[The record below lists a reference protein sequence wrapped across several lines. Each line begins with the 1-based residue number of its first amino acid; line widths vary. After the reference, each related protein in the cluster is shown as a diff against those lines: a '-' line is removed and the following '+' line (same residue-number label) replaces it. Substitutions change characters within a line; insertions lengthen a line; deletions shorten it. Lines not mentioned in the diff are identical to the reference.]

1 MAVLINGNGNEAI
14 YAQQDADWYAAL
26 MGGVTMITA
35 VGEQFAYELLD
46 ANTIGVKDGVII
58 TKEGRRIQVDTNV
71 IDTFD
76 IPTGAQGTTNYY
88 IIGYHLVTDEE
99 SVQSAETFVQLMDN
113 GTDTIPEGSFKEG
126 DDDVYVSLYRVEQN
140 DLTIGTITLL
150 LPTVSDSMQQ
160 QISQISNDLTDKI
173 NKSDVVDN
181 LISVSAEAPLSAN
194 QGRILNEGLNNAL
207 KKDNEYDWNYS
218 DTSATVQQHL
228 FNVRANLTPQASSL
242 SGGIGFAK
250 IHFDAQNSDNFTGFA
265 YFDSTN
271 IYGIISSFSNGI
283 AYSFTCT
290 PTACNIYA
298 LKN

>member
-35 VGEQFAYELLD
+35 VGQQFAYELLD

-88 IIGYHLVTDEE
+88 IIGYHLVTDEQ
-99 SVQSAETFVQLMDN
+99 SVQTAETFVQLMEN

-140 DLTIGTITLL
+140 DLTIGTLTLL

-160 QISQISNDLTDKI
+160 QISTINADLTAQNITISNTGNNISIERYNAHIVSNMLCINAHMSVTGQGDHIFGIIPSNIELITSPNVRYVDLVITFD
-173 NKSDVVDN
+173 NVD
-181 LISVSAEAPLSAN
+181 AN
-194 QGRILNEGLNNAL
+194 VAGYIDTE
-207 KKDNEYDWNYS
+207 DNTIHVNSNYS
-218 DTSATVQQHL
+218 
-228 FNVRANLTPQASSL
+228 
-242 SGGIGFAK
+242 G
-250 IHFDAQNSDNFTGFA
+250 
-265 YFDSTN
+265 
-271 IYGIISSFSNGI
+271 
-283 AYSFTCT
+283 
-290 PTACNIYA
+290 TAICSMLIVCPCRYNA
-298 LKN
+298 

>member
-160 QISQISNDLTDKI
+160 QITQISNDLTVSVHSGIIAIPQIDSVTCCVNI
-173 NKSDVVDN
+173 NLTDYGIDNATAHNTFIFVQPIGDYNVLAYRLTSDVQILSNTIAQVLLRATSGASIPSGAN
-181 LISVSAEAPLSAN
+181 MYAYISVHHI
-194 QGRILNEGLNNAL
+194 R
-207 KKDNEYDWNYS
+207 
-218 DTSATVQQHL
+218 
-228 FNVRANLTPQASSL
+228 
-242 SGGIGFAK
+242 
-250 IHFDAQNSDNFTGFA
+250 
-265 YFDSTN
+265 
-271 IYGIISSFSNGI
+271 
-283 AYSFTCT
+283 
-290 PTACNIYA
+290 
-298 LKN
+298 

>member
-160 QISQISNDLTDKI
+160 QISQINNDLSAKVYEPIVLNGENGVGVLHQYRIGNLVHCVAIPRALIYAI
-173 NKSDVVDN
+173 N
-181 LISVSAEAPLSAN
+181 
-194 QGRILNEGLNNAL
+194 
-207 KKDNEYDWNYS
+207 
-218 DTSATVQQHL
+218 TSATI
-228 FNVRANLTPQASSL
+228 FNGLTYKPKLDTKIEVIANDGTSHYAWVTVGGKVTN
-242 SGGIGFAK
+242 SGAAYPAG
-250 IHFDAQNSDNFTGFA
+250 NYY
-265 YFDSTN
+265 YFDF
-271 IYGIISSFSNGI
+271 SFI
-283 AYSFTCT
+283 TED
-290 PTACNIYA
+290 
-298 LKN
+298 

>member
-26 MGGVTMITA
+26 MGGITMITA

-88 IIGYHLVTDEE
+88 IIGYHLVTDEQ
-99 SVQSAETFVQLMDN
+99 SVQTAETFVQLMEN

-160 QISQISNDLTDKI
+160 QISQIKTDLSDRAIVKCKI
-173 NKSDVVDN
+173 IQCTSQQAT
-181 LISVSAEAPLSAN
+181 ITY
-194 QGRILNEGLNNAL
+194 
-207 KKDNEYDWNYS
+207 DNELPK
-218 DTSATVQQHL
+218 AIL
-228 FNVRANLTPQASSL
+228 
-242 SGGIGFAK
+242 
-250 IHFDAQNSDNFTGFA
+250 
-265 YFDSTN
+265 
-271 IYGIISSFSNGI
+271 IYGVVATGGQGSIYYRVQGILKIENGDLPYPYYDCVYGTTPINMYSLTAILSNNVLTLPLGTNAFNGKSI
-283 AYSFTCT
+283 TVVE
-290 PTACNIYA
+290 IY
-298 LKN
+298 

>member
-35 VGEQFAYELLD
+35 VGQQFAYELLD

-88 IIGYHLVTDEE
+88 IIGYHLVTDEQ
-99 SVQSAETFVQLMDN
+99 SVQTAETFVQLMEN

-160 QISQISNDLTDKI
+160 QITQIKTDLTA
-173 NKSDVVDN
+173 
-181 LISVSAEAPLSAN
+181 LIHTETVSGG
-194 QGRILNEGLNNAL
+194 QITVNNAGSSGNYITIPQVSGYVPFTSTINILVGSTGSGNVVHFFRYDNGTWQL
-207 KKDNEYDWNYS
+207 KFLN
-218 DTSATVQQHL
+218 TSSTAATVKYND
-228 FNVRANLTPQASSL
+228 FVV
-242 SGGIGFAK
+242 
-250 IHFDAQNSDNFTGFA
+250 
-265 YFDSTN
+265 Y
-271 IYGIISSFSNGI
+271 Y
-283 AYSFTCT
+283 
-290 PTACNIYA
+290 
-298 LKN
+298 LKQ

>member
-88 IIGYHLVTDEE
+88 IIGYHLVTDEQ
-99 SVQSAETFVQLMDN
+99 SVQTAETFVQLMEN

-140 DLTIGTITLL
+140 DLNIGTITLL

-160 QISQISNDLTDKI
+160 QISQINASLTEYVKFPNYANASTRTSVTIGTTSTPVYTATEDCFVSLILIITEASSPQQGTTLYLTMNGVDQFTMSGYTRDTTSILLPLKEG
-173 NKSDVVDN
+173 DVITARETGNLATVN
-181 LISVSAEAPLSAN
+181 YGVIPLIS
-194 QGRILNEGLNNAL
+194 
-207 KKDNEYDWNYS
+207 
-218 DTSATVQQHL
+218 
-228 FNVRANLTPQASSL
+228 
-242 SGGIGFAK
+242 
-250 IHFDAQNSDNFTGFA
+250 
-265 YFDSTN
+265 
-271 IYGIISSFSNGI
+271 
-283 AYSFTCT
+283 
-290 PTACNIYA
+290 
-298 LKN
+298 

>member
-160 QISQISNDLTDKI
+160 QISQINNDLSELTLLWSNPNSTTSFTNQDI
-173 NKSDVVDN
+173 VLSDAIENYKEVIIVCRM
-181 LISVSAEAPLSAN
+181 STVST
-194 QGRILNEGLNNAL
+194 R
-207 KKDNEYDWNYS
+207 
-218 DTSATVQQHL
+218 ATVCHNGL
-228 FNVRANLTPQASSL
+228 VGITPYIALEQNYGL
-242 SGGIGFAK
+242 SGFRPIRFRGGTDVGIG
-250 IHFDAQNSDNFTGFA
+250 DFTYQTAWGGTVVA
-265 YFDSTN
+265 EN
-271 IYGIISSFSNGI
+271 QVCIPLAIYGKK
-283 AYSFTCT
+283 Y
-290 PTACNIYA
+290 Y
-298 LKN
+298 

>member
-88 IIGYHLVTDEE
+88 IIGYHLVTDEQ
-99 SVQSAETFVQLMDN
+99 SVQTAETFVQLMEN

-160 QISQISNDLTDKI
+160 QISQINNDLSELKTYSSNETLVGYDSDGSPIYRRTFYADYDTVITATNGTKDTVLTTAI
-173 NKSDVVDN
+173 NTSNVKRVV
-181 LISVSAEAPLSAN
+181 
-194 QGRILNEGLNNAL
+194 
-207 KKDNEYDWNYS
+207 
-218 DTSATVQQHL
+218 
-228 FNVRANLTPQASSL
+228 SL
-242 SGGIGFAK
+242 SG
-250 IHFDAQNSDNFTGFA
+250 A
-265 YFDSTN
+265 YFNNGVWNEMPLDHTEYN
-271 IYGIISSFSNGI
+271 GAVSSIALRLGSSNFYLHMYSASGSLTI
-283 AYSFTCT
+283 HAYRAT
-290 PTACNIYA
+290 IEYV
-298 LKN
+298 KN

>member
-160 QISQISNDLTDKI
+160 QISQINNDLSECLKVAVKQVTI
-173 NKSDVVDN
+173 TVGGNGTV
-181 LISVSAEAPLSAN
+181 
-194 QGRILNEGLNNAL
+194 GTLNI
-207 KKDNEYDWNYS
+207 
-218 DTSATVQQHL
+218 TS
-228 FNVRANLTPQASSL
+228 PSEL
-242 SGGIGFAK
+242 SGHTLIGVVPVVVATNGNWK
-250 IHFDAQNSDNFTGFA
+250 TSTAIYSESVTGATLVLVNYDTVSQTFTVKTYWF
-265 YFDSTN
+265 YV
-271 IYGIISSFSNGI
+271 
-283 AYSFTCT
+283 
-290 PTACNIYA
+290 
-298 LKN
+298 

>member
-35 VGEQFAYELLD
+35 VGQQFAYELLD

-88 IIGYHLVTDEE
+88 IIGYHLVTDEQ
-99 SVQSAETFVQLMDN
+99 SVQSAETFVQLMEN

-126 DDDVYVSLYRVEQN
+126 DDDVYISLYRVEQN

-160 QISQISNDLTDKI
+160 QITQISNDLSDSSSGLPSKVG
-173 NKSDVVDN
+173 KSDFGVHSFNLIPPNGTYQSKTIDVSREGLKAIACVGLNSGGNAVVLSRVYGWFVDVTNQTFTAYFTDN
-181 LISVSAEAPLSAN
+181 LS
-194 QGRILNEGLNNAL
+194 
-207 KKDNEYDWNYS
+207 
-218 DTSATVQQHL
+218 
-228 FNVRANLTPQASSL
+228 
-242 SGGIGFAK
+242 
-250 IHFDAQNSDNFTGFA
+250 
-265 YFDSTN
+265 
-271 IYGIISSFSNGI
+271 
-283 AYSFTCT
+283 AYSLAVFILYV
-290 PTACNIYA
+290 AE
-298 LKN
+298 

>member
-160 QISQISNDLTDKI
+160 QISQINNDLSNNLGSHTTI
-173 NKSDVVDN
+173 NTSSQSTYTMPNDGIIVVN
-181 LISVSAEAPLSAN
+181 
-194 QGRILNEGLNNAL
+194 
-207 KKDNEYDWNYS
+207 
-218 DTSATVQQHL
+218 ATVGQGGGNGQVG
-228 FNVRANLTPQASSL
+228 FSINSVVRFRQGVFQDSSE
-242 SGGIGFAK
+242 
-250 IHFDAQNSDNFTGFA
+250 
-265 YFDSTN
+265 
-271 IYGIISSFSNGI
+271 YGIHTNSNSFRVHKNDVLSWTKSGNGVIDLLNYPYSN
-283 AYSFTCT
+283 
-290 PTACNIYA
+290 
-298 LKN
+298 